1 MLNVSNF
8 TKQNNDYNVNQLH
21 FMYRTQ
27 KTYTLPHIVL
37 FYWESQYM
45 TDPGKKNTKP
55 LIK

>member
-8 TKQNNDYNVNQLH
+8 TTQNNDYNVNQLH